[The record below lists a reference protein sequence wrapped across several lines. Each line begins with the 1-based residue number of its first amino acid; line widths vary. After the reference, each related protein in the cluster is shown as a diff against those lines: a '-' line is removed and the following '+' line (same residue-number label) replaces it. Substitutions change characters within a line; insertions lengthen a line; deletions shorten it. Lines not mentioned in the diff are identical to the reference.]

1 MGKIQPM
8 IKVLTVL
15 LISLVNFYAYAQC
28 TQADTT
34 MLYADKG
41 KTPAWPVGKN
51 MPLIVL
57 KSDKLWANVK
67 AVDGY
72 SYWVKKNQLSK
83 KNLKCVVVKLEK
95 VNLRVGPSTKKALH
109 KFRIADKY
117 TSFKVVLSQKSWLFV
132 ESHLGFKAWVSKAAV
147 WPPIK

>member
-1 MGKIQPM
+1 
-8 IKVLTVL
+8 
-15 LISLVNFYAYAQC
+15 
-28 TQADTT
+28 

-51 MPLIVL
+51 MPLKVL
-57 KSDKLWANVK
+57 KTNQSWVYVK

-72 SYWVKKNQLSK
+72 SYWVKKNKLSNN
-83 KNLKCVVVKLEK
+83 NLKCVAVKVKK

-117 TSFKVVLSQKSWLFV
+117 TSFKVILSQKSWLFV

-147 WPPIK
+147 WPDIK

>member
-15 LISLVNFYAYAQC
+15 IISFVNFYAYAQC

-51 MPLIVL
+51 TPLIVL
-57 KSDKLWANVK
+57 KNDQSWANVK

-72 SYWVKKNQLSK
+72 SYWVKKNQLSNQK
-83 KNLKCVVVKLEK
+83 LKCVVVKLEK

-132 ESHLGFKAWVSKAAV
+132 ESHIGFKAWVSKAAV